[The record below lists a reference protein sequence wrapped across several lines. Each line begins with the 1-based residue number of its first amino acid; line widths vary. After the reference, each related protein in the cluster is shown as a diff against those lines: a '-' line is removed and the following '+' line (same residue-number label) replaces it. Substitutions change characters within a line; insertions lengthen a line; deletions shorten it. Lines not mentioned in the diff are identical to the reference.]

1 MTPRRRYARHDNI
14 SVYMPL
20 LLSNGLSITS
30 IAVTCSN
37 CAGRI
42 PNDYV
47 RGEVR
52 GAFGGYR
59 VKGISLCTD
68 CDMYTYTSLLIEPTP
83 GGWRVHAPASYPL
96 KYPWPEDE
104 RGAHRLSPLARA
116 DDWWVTL
123 MDRLYAA

>member
-1 MTPRRRYARHDNI
+1 VTPRRRYARHDNI

-52 GAFGGYR
+52 GPAIADTEWLQADYSVPLRPRRGLR
-59 VKGISLCTD
+59 RMVK
-68 CDMYTYTSLLIEPTP
+68 
-83 GGWRVHAPASYPL
+83 
-96 KYPWPEDE
+96 
-104 RGAHRLSPLARA
+104 
-116 DDWWVTL
+116 
-123 MDRLYAA
+123 